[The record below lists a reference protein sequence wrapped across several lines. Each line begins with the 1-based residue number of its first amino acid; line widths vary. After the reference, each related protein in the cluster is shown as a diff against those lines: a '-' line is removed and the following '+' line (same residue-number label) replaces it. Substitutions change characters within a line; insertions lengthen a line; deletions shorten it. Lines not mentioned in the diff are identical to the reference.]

1 MINIMR
7 ALLKRFGDFA
17 KFKNQM
23 SLSVAEA
30 AAFHHLRLMMVSVS
44 YDTGMTF
51 ADLCKD
57 DEAKQRWSE
66 YRQHPPDATVP
77 GGRWCRQMETALQWI
92 HSPELA
98 NKKVVML
105 CEVQCVL
112 RKYREVRL
120 KMHEVY
126 KVHRADDAESLC
138 ADFKQIREDR

>member
-1 MINIMR
+1 MLGIMK

-57 DEAKQRWSE
+57 TEAKKRWSE
-66 YRQHPPDATVP
+66 YQQRTPDSTVP
-77 GGRWCRQMETALQWI
+77 GCRWCRQVETALQWI

-98 NKKVVML
+98 DKKVVML

-112 RKYREVRL
+112 REYRDVRQ
-120 KMHEVY
+120 
-126 KVHRADDAESLC
+126 DARGVQNAPC
-138 ADFKQIREDR
+138 

>member
-1 MINIMR
+1 MRACVCVSVCVCVCVCIYAAKNVDINRCLVPTEDWKGMLGIMK

-57 DEAKQRWSE
+57 VKAKQRWYE
-66 YRQHPPDATVP
+66 YRQHPPDSTVS
-77 GGRWCRQMETALQWI
+77 GG
-92 HSPELA
+92 
-98 NKKVVML
+98 
-105 CEVQCVL
+105 
-112 RKYREVRL
+112 
-120 KMHEVY
+120 
-126 KVHRADDAESLC
+126 
-138 ADFKQIREDR
+138 